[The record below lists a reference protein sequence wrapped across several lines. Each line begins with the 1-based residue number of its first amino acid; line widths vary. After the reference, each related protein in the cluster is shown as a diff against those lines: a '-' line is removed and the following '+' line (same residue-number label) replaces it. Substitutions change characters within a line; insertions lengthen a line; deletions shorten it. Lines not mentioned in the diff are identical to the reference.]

1 MRNDTDGVVRFLILS
16 TKVSPDMAIYPD
28 SNKVGVWSGNED
40 VDPGRLFLIADEVD
54 YWDGET

>member
-1 MRNDTDGVVRFLILS
+1 VRFLILS

-40 VDPGRLFLIADEVD
+40 VDPGRLFLIANEVD